1 MRALP
6 TLPPFRTRWRD
17 LTGSLALEGSSRHRL
32 TVPHRI
38 ATLVTPRSVLSSHP
52 TTNPHPRSNP
62 KPSFQ
67 ACSASGP
74 HSQTLSFTHSLV
86 FPDFRERLREPA
98 PRAFRIVSTSCHSL
112 ACVSSFLASYYSRP
126 LLQASQQQTL
136 VRTISWLAARGR
148 PRATRLLIPRLLR
161 RAC

>member
-86 FPDFRERLREPA
+86 FPDFRERLREPL
-98 PRAFRIVSTSCHSL
+98 PSDVSQCTFSLSLFGQRFLLSGILTFSTTSASL
-112 ACVSSFLASYYSRP
+112 
-126 LLQASQQQTL
+126 QQQSL
-136 VRTISWLAARGR
+136 VRTTSWPALPYRQ
-148 PRATRLLIPRLLR
+148 RAPTL
-161 RAC
+161 